1 MLTEVGDVQLKRERH
16 RQAEADIRIKIEIE
30 TDWQR
35 VNEWMNG

>member
-16 RQAEADIRIKIEIE
+16 RQAEIDIRIKIEIE